1 MSIGRRAAVGSRG
14 FTLVEL
20 VVVIVLAAI
29 VAGFVVLFLDAPVQ
43 AYFQQTGR
51 ADLIDSADRITNA
64 VTPDLRV
71 ALPNSIR
78 TASNGAQTL
87 WAAEFLQTVGTA
99 QYYAANENPSATGEL
114 TYGPPGVASFGTL
127 FPFGPLGNVPY
138 RLSAGNLG
146 PPGTA
151 NDAYAAGSQSMTP
164 ASTTVR
170 IVGSPPAPAG
180 QNQVQL
186 SPAMT
191 FAASGMT
198 DHNTYLVQGPVSY
211 VCDTRAGAGKGTLT
225 RYWGYAISPVQPLA
239 FPVATPHALIAHD
252 LSTCAFSW
260 RADRPNY
267 RYGQIAIFDITLSK
281 GAESLQVFLQAATE
295 YNQ

>member
-1 MSIGRRAAVGSRG
+1 MSIGRRTPARLRG

-20 VVVIVLAAI
+20 VVVIVLTAV
-29 VAGFVVLFLDAPVQ
+29 VAGFVVLFLDAPVEE
-43 AYFQQTGR
+43 YFQQTGR
-51 ADLIDSADRITNA
+51 ADLIDSADRIANA

-78 TASNGAQTL
+78 TARNGAQTL

-114 TYGPPGVASFGTL
+114 TNGPPAVAAFGTL
-127 FPFGPLGNVPY
+127 FPFGPLGTVPY

-146 PPGTA
+146 PPGPA

-164 ASTTVR
+164 ATTTVS
-170 IVGSPPAPAG
+170 IVGSPPAPPG

-186 SPAMT
+186 SPAMI
-191 FAASGMT
+191 FAGSGMP
-198 DHNTYLVQGPVSY
+198 DHNSYLVQGPVSY

-239 FPVATPHALIAHD
+239 FPAITPHALIAHD
-252 LSTCAFSW
+252 LSTCTFSW
-260 RADRPNY
+260 RADAPNY
-267 RYGQIAIFDITLSK
+267 RFGQILILDITLSK
-281 GAESLQVFLQAATE
+281 GGESLQVFLEAPTE